1 MNNETAMSSAGVYT
15 DFSGLTALKAK
26 ARGDQKAAAAEVAQQ
41 FESMFLQMMLKTM
54 RQASLAKGLFDG
66 EAMQKYRD
74 MHDQQMAIHL
84 AQSGGIGLA
93 DVIEKQLAGGANIVA
108 RKNRSVTD
116 YIANALHI
124 PSVAQSQKPVEPAS
138 QPDRKSDVD
147 FDGTAKTFIDKLKP
161 YAEKAAAMLGLQPQA
176 LLAQAALETG
186 WGKSQIKMVDGN
198 PSFNLFG
205 IKANK
210 GWQGKQATVSTLE
223 FRDGVAQ
230 KEKARF
236 RAYESYQDAF
246 DDYVKF
252 IAGNKRYQQA
262 VNNTADPQAYFSA
275 LQKAGYATDPEY
287 ANKIM
292 SIYKR
297 TDIHQAFEPAV
308 TSEES

>member
-1 MNNETAMSSAGVYT
+1 MNSEGPISSASVYT

-26 ARGDQKAAAAEVAQQ
+26 ARGDQKAATAEVAQQ
-41 FESMFLQMMLKTM
+41 FEAMFLQMMLKTM

-74 MHDQQMAIHL
+74 LHDQQMAVHL
-84 AQSGGIGLA
+84 AESGGIGLA

-108 RKNRSVTD
+108 RKNRTVTD
-116 YIANALHI
+116 YLANALQM
-124 PSVAQSQKPVEPAS
+124 PAVAKPQQYDESAIKAV
-138 QPDRKSDVD
+138 DKSDMH
-147 FDGTAKTFIDKLKP
+147 FDGSAKTFIDKLKP

-186 WGKSQIKMVDGN
+186 WGKSQIKTNNGN

-223 FRDGVAQ
+223 FRDGVAL
-230 KEKARF
+230 KEKASF
-236 RAYESYQDAF
+236 RAYDSYQDAF
-246 DDYVKF
+246 DDYVAF
-252 IAGNKRYQQA
+252 IAGNKRYEQA

-275 LQKAGYATDPEY
+275 LQKAGYATDPDY
-287 ANKIM
+287 ASKIM

-297 TDIHQAFEPAV
+297 DDIHQAFESAV
-308 TSEES
+308 ASEES